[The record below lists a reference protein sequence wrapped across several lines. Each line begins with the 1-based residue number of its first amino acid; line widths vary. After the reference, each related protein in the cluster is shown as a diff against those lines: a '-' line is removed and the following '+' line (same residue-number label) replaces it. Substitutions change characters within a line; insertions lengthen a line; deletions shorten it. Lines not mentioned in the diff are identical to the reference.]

1 MKMKIVYIFLGIFSF
16 LVTACDTGGS
26 YHHPDDM
33 GSGPW
38 DGSICFFQ
46 FSDTSYMSK
55 IMLSKYS
62 NEDYEFIFKYGK
74 KLSRNYW
81 ILLYPKNLEG
91 QPIFGETTR
100 GGTSIDFDYL
110 DGVFYTVKD
119 VVESPKY
126 IALKDGYYICYPF
139 TALESYSHYINAE
152 WKDFYNIDFDK
163 FEMIP
168 SHKVY
173 KKRYHISER
182 NLSTLTQKS
191 TKHFPKEDTEMI
203 TIDDVVKTL
212 NDLIE
217 TNRIDKFCNEKWTW

>member
-1 MKMKIVYIFLGIFSF
+1 MKAKIVYIFLGIFSF

-33 GSGPW
+33 GSGSW

-110 DGVFYTVKD
+110 DGVFI
-119 VVESPKY
+119 P
-126 IALKDGYYICYPF
+126 LKMWWRV
-139 TALESYSHYINAE
+139 L
-152 WKDFYNIDFDK
+152 NISLLKTDITF
-163 FEMIP
+163 
-168 SHKVY
+168 V
-173 KKRYHISER
+173 
-182 NLSTLTQKS
+182 TL
-191 TKHFPKEDTEMI
+191 
-203 TIDDVVKTL
+203 L
-212 NDLIE
+212 RL
-217 TNRIDKFCNEKWTW
+217 